1 MLKKKKLSIFCKDR
15 FLRSTPKISLKIS
28 QLYFSLKESTTKLQ
42 YIFPIWLTKSTPN
55 YLIS

>member
-1 MLKKKKLSIFCKDR
+1 MLKKKKLLTFCKDR
-15 FLRSTPKISLKIS
+15 FQRSTLKISLKIS

-42 YIFPIWLTKSTPN
+42 CIFPIWLTKSTLN